1 MARSDYEIARLSL
14 PGCSYGEYYA
24 SCTADSKRPW
34 NINQGGIAGLN
45 LLHEI
50 GPHLTGLEQLK
61 AMLETDRRSGIGET
75 LDIRLVEAEDGRV
88 VCEATPDIHVYN
100 PLGTVHGGFTATMLD
115 FACGYAVL
123 SKMMPG
129 QSFSTLEIKVAYHKA
144 MTRDTGP
151 VRAEGKIVTFGRRLA
166 YTESRL
172 TDQDGKLYAS
182 ATSSLIV
189 LSA

>member
-1 MARSDYEIARLSL
+1 M
-14 PGCSYGEYYA
+14 
-24 SCTADSKRPW
+24 
-34 NINQGGIAGLN
+34 N

-61 AMLETDRRSGIGET
+61 TMLEMDRRAGLGKT

-88 VCEATPDIHVYN
+88 ICEARPDVHVYN

-115 FACGYAVL
+115 FVCGYAVL

-144 MTRDTGP
+144 MTKETGL
-151 VRAEGKIVTFGRRLA
+151 VRAEGNVVTFGRRVA
-166 YTESRL
+166 YTEARL
-172 TDQDGKLYAS
+172 TDLEGRLYAS